1 MRRVSISDKGMF
13 IPEKG
18 EIFFAEVPNKGID
31 RKVKAMVSKDKN
43 QCENCV
49 FCRGELGLL
58 CWNVRCSGNLDGEEQ
73 LTFRRVSDG
82 KI

>member
-1 MRRVSISDKGMF
+1 MRRISISQKDF
-13 IPEKG
+13 IIPEEG
-18 EIFFAEVPNKGID
+18 EFFFAEVPNKGID
-31 RKVKAMVSKDKN
+31 RKVKTLVSKDNN

-58 CWNVRCSGNLDGEEQ
+58 CWDVWCLKDNGTR
-73 LTFRRVSDG
+73 LTFRRVADG

>member
-1 MRRVSISDKGMF
+1 MRRLSISDEGLF
-13 IPEKG
+13 IPEEG

-31 RKVKAMVSKDKN
+31 RKVKALVSKDKN

-49 FCRGELGLL
+49 FCRGELGAL
-58 CWNVRCSGNLDGEEQ
+58 CWRVMCLEEGVQ
-73 LTFRRVSDG
+73 YTFRRVSDG

>member
-1 MRRVSISDKGMF
+1 MRRVSISDKGFF

-31 RKVKAMVSKDKN
+31 RKVKTLVSRDN
-43 QCENCV
+43 NRCENCV
-49 FCRGELGLL
+49 FCRGELGVL
-58 CWNVRCSGNLDGEEQ
+58 CWSVMCLEEGVQ
-73 LTFRRVSDG
+73 YTFRRVSDG

>member
-1 MRRVSISDKGMF
+1 MEKRRLSISDKGMF

-31 RKVKAMVSKDKN
+31 RKVKTLVSRDDNSCAK
-43 QCENCV
+43 CA
-49 FCRGELGLL
+49 FRHGELGAL
-58 CWNVRCSGNLDGEEQ
+58 CWSVTCLEEGVQ
-73 LTFRRVSDG
+73 YTFMRVNDG